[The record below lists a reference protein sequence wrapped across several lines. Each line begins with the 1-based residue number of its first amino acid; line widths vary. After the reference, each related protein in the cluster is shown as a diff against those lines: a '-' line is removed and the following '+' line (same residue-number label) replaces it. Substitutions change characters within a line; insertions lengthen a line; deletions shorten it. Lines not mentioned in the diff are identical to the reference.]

1 MNSLQEIT
9 VPKTMMVARLH
20 AIGSPM
26 RIDEIPVPDPRPT
39 DVLVEVKACGVVPNM
54 RRVIG
59 NYFGTNTSDPKLF
72 PPLPAIFGLDP
83 VGIIAKLGDQV
94 TGVRLGDRVY
104 VNPARACGSCRMCR
118 AGMTLDCP
126 DFSFQGYFG
135 RSRKIMSSYP
145 YGGFSQFIT
154 APATALVELPH
165 NVSFE
170 DAARLGYLGTAYGAL
185 KKLGV
190 GPGSRLLIN
199 GLTGTLGICAAMLAL
214 AMGVSRILGV
224 ARNPVLLDRARGLA
238 PERIHVY
245 SMRQESIEADTSDP
259 LVRWSRELTQ
269 GQGVDAVVDCLP
281 PGAPSLMLKRAILC
295 LRRGGHAVNVGAVTE
310 PLELDTFWMMT
321 NRISLTG
328 SVWFTTAEGEEIVS
342 MAASKI
348 LELTPL
354 DHRIFPLSAINE
366 ALASMDNNLDGGFA
380 NYIIDPKA

>member
-1 MNSLQEIT
+1 MKSLQEIT
-9 VPKTMMVARLH
+9 VPKTMMAARLH

-94 TGVRLGDRVY
+94 TGVRPGDRVY

-154 APATALVELPH
+154 APTTAIVELPD

-170 DAARLGYLGTAYGAL
+170 DAARLGYLGTAYSAM

-199 GLTGTLGICAAMLAL
+199 GLSGTLGICAAMLAL
-214 AMGVSRILGV
+214 AMGASRILGV
-224 ARNPVLLDRARGLA
+224 ARNPVLLDRARRLA

-245 SMRQESIEADTSDP
+245 SIQQESIEADTSDP

-281 PGAPSLMLKRAILC
+281 PGAPALMLKRAIHC
-295 LRRGGHAVNVGAVTE
+295 LRRGGHAANVGAVTE

-342 MAASKI
+342 MAANKI

-354 DHRIFPLSAINE
+354 DHRVFPLSAINE
-366 ALASMDNNLDGGFA
+366 ALASMDSNLDGGFA
-380 NYIIDPKA
+380 NYVIDPRA